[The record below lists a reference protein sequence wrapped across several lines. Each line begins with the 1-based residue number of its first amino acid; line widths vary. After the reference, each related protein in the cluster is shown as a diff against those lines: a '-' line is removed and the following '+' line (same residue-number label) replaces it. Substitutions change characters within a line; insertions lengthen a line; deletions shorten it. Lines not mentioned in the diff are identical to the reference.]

1 MPKELFEVNQ
11 FESGNYYTPDD
22 RDIPDDAA
30 VYSENIDPYGQDGSL
45 RAIHEDA
52 SPIMANVD
60 ANRMA
65 IINDEGTHR
74 LVFVDRSDGDMM
86 KVDDIYGSPALS
98 ELESGSFAG
107 ASDIPAMQVNNKEV
121 HIGLGKGSTKNPKWV
136 GVIPNGQFGNS
147 ATSGLQIADA
157 ELKNPNPFPVMH
169 KVVADENNEY
179 IYGHKL
185 NDNYM
190 YKFDATDGIVDKRS
204 RYYFSSIRSVALASD
219 GNLWVA
225 DLVGNDLIIIK
236 IDTDS
241 MDAISSRP
249 LNSFTND
256 ANVTDIEQQGNTLW
270 LAAGDMEHTS
280 DNYFW
285 NISVSNLTTSSSAV
299 SVTNRSPYRGTDDFG
314 SLGQGQWVGVTST
327 GNVVGITSETDMSMP
342 RLPLIKVTGSN
353 SYMGLFVRP
362 VHSANSAHY
371 LRWYKSSVST
381 DFIGWDGT
389 TNDANSVKGRIRW
402 FIMIVKDD
410 LTAGET
416 LGDSSDGDVL
426 AFSSAFDET
435 YNDVYQAKQND
446 GSNKLVIT
454 ALGNSSS
461 TTSIW
466 QLTKIAYNASNSSTA
481 GGIGRIGAGTS
492 VDVEEGVSS
501 EISGSFN
508 VFSGLNR
515 VRWTGGTSG
524 NLVKKLEGQI
534 AISIANNSLV
544 DGSLQPATNDLFYAT
559 SFTYDG
565 YQESPLSDWKRI
577 DKDDFSQDS
586 LNVTLQIFPSELSP
600 RVSHVNLYRSDATG
614 TVARPTEFFRLVQTV
629 SIKSGWGA
637 IDSNTSNPDW
647 GNFYEKSVI
656 DSGASYASY
665 EARTGISQEIRY
677 TLPHYGLST
686 KINNF
691 LYIADCSHPDIED
704 ASYYLFK
711 SRPFNYDQ
719 FNWIRDSLILPEK
732 PTALESFNGRVF
744 VFSESNC
751 YIVNPD
757 GLYIEDTIEGVGCIN
772 QNLVKTSDVGLCVM
786 DNNSVYLNVGQGFED
801 IGARIKSNY
810 QYSTFFQSQTSINK
824 LVQFSSSEYT
834 GERVMAYDYYRKSF
848 YIFFTTEVESLGVT
862 SYKCFTNVFTVPKA
876 RWDTWYRYHGSGAT
890 TSLIVHGAVNGKKGE
905 VFTSDNESGLVQ
917 PFDPH
922 SDTRVNGF
930 LWYSK
935 KFTMGQSTVD
945 KKFFEVGVVSE
956 DGGQITSMVNTV
968 EDDETFA
975 TLTTPQTGRDIQIRL
990 QSAND
995 TSSSINSFRIVY
1007 RRKRPVRAMT

>member
-1 MPKELFEVNQ
+1 MPKELFEVNT
-11 FESGNYYTPDD
+11 FESGNYYNPDD

-52 SPIMANVD
+52 TPIMANVD
-60 ANRMA
+60 ANSMA

-86 KVDDIYGSPALS
+86 KVDDIYGTPSLAS
-98 ELESGSFAG
+98 IEDGSFAG
-107 ASDIPAMQVNNKEV
+107 SSDIPAMQVNNKEV
-121 HIGLGKGSTKNPKWV
+121 HIGLGKTKAPKWV
-136 GVIPNGQFGNS
+136 GVIPHGQFNGA
-147 ATSGLQIADA
+147 ATSGLQISDA

-169 KVVADENNEY
+169 KIIANSDNSYV
-179 IYGHKL
+179 YGHKL
-185 NDNYM
+185 NDNYL
-190 YKFDATDGIVDKRS
+190 YKFNVTDGTVDKRS
-204 RYYFSSIRSVALASD
+204 QYYFTKIRAIALASD
-219 GNLWVA
+219 GNIWVA
-225 DLVGNDLIIIK
+225 DEVSSNLVIIK
-236 IDTDS
+236 VDTDV

-256 ANVTDIEQQGNTLW
+256 TNVTDIEQQGNTLW

-285 NISVSNLTTSSSAV
+285 NISVSNLTTSSASV

-314 SLGQGQWVGVTST
+314 SLAQGQWVGVTST
-327 GNVVGITSETDMSMP
+327 GNVVGTTSETDMSMP

-371 LRWYKSSVST
+371 IRWYKSSVST

-426 AFSSAFDET
+426 PFSSAFDET
-435 YNDVYQAKQND
+435 YNNVYQAKQND
-446 GSNKLVIT
+446 GSSKLVIT

-466 QLTKIAYNASNSSTA
+466 QLTKIAYNDNNSSTA
-481 GGIGRIGAGTS
+481 GGIGRIGAGTDI
-492 VDVEEGVSS
+492 DVEEGVSS
-501 EISGSFN
+501 EISGTFN
-508 VFSGLNR
+508 IFSGLNK
-515 VRWTGGTSG
+515 VRWTAGTSG
-524 NLVKKLEGQI
+524 NLVKKLEGEVAI
-534 AISIANNSLV
+534 AISNNSSV
-544 DGSLQPATNDLFYAT
+544 AGSLQPNANDLFYAT

-565 YQESPLSDWKRI
+565 YQESPLSDWTRFAYQ
-577 DKDDFSQDS
+577 DFSATS
-586 LNVTLQIFPSELSP
+586 LNVTLNIFPNALSK
-600 RVSHVNLYRSDATG
+600 RVTHINLYRSDATG
-614 TVARPTEFFRLVQTV
+614 SSTQPTEFFRLVESI
-629 SIKSGWGA
+629 SIKTGWGL
-637 IDSNTSNPDW
+637 IDSDTSNPDW
-647 GNFYEKSVI
+647 GNFYEKSIV
-656 DSGASYASY
+656 DDGASYSSY
-665 EARTGISQEIRY
+665 EARTGISQAIKY
-677 TLPHYGLST
+677 TLPKYGLST

-691 LYIADCSHPDIED
+691 LYIADCEHPDIED

-719 FNWIRDSLILPEK
+719 FNFIRDSLILPEK
-732 PTALESFNGRVF
+732 PTALEAFNGRIF
-744 VFSESNC
+744 VFSEANC

-757 GLYIEDTIEGVGCIN
+757 GLYIEDTIEGVGCIH
-772 QNLVKTSDVGLCVM
+772 QNLVKSSDVGLCVM
-786 DNNSVYLNVGQGFED
+786 DNNSVYLHNGQGFLD

-810 QYSTFFQSQTSINK
+810 QYTSFFQQQTSIDK
-824 LVQFSSSEYT
+824 LVQFSSTEYV

-862 SYKCFTNVFTVPKA
+862 SYKCYTNVYTVPKG
-876 RWDTWYRYHGSGAT
+876 RWDTWFRLHGSGAT

-905 VFTSDNESGLVQ
+905 VFTSDSESGLMQ

-922 SDTRVNGF
+922 SDTRVNKF
-930 LWYSK
+930 TWYSK

-956 DGGQITSMVNTV
+956 DGSSVSTQVNAQ
-968 EDDETFA
+968 EDNETFA
-975 TLTTPQTGRDIQIRL
+975 TLSTPVTGRDIQLKIE
-990 QSAND
+990 SVND
-995 TSSSINSFRIVY
+995 TSSSVNSLRIIY